1 MKKNPEKKNGKVL
14 SSYRKV
20 GTKFVP
26 PLLQTFQ
33 LDHISWSS
41 QTMPEL
47 VWWDVLIDTA
57 SHRFAAR
64 VAEEIARYFR
74 VNDNRDRWWA
84 FISDYSHLSDE
95 SALELRA
102 YLAEVNI
109 LSQLTESLG
118 DFLNLYPG
126 CPISKLLDWRPTGLV
141 DVAYLSRFE
150 SRLSELEH
158 KRSRDG
164 VLIQAQ
170 AIYMAFVSD
179 RLRVK
184 QGLAL
189 ADFPEVERYPSTDR
203 SLEVGASICA
213 AVNMLAA
220 DSLPKYPE
228 DTWVQYFW
236 RRSCELH
243 PLNFRYLER

>member
-118 DFLNLYPG
+118 DLLNLVP
-126 CPISKLLDWRPTGLV
+126 
-141 DVAYLSRFE
+141 
-150 SRLSELEH
+150 RLSDL
-158 KRSRDG
+158 K
-164 VLIQAQ
+164 V
-170 AIYMAFVSD
+170 
-179 RLRVK
+179 
-184 QGLAL
+184 
-189 ADFPEVERYPSTDR
+189 
-203 SLEVGASICA
+203 VG
-213 AVNMLAA
+213 LAA
-220 DSLPKYPE
+220 DRFGRCRLPITVRKP
-228 DTWVQYFW
+228 T
-236 RRSCELH
+236 
-243 PLNFRYLER
+243 ERAGT